1 MTSANPNIE
10 TLLRHQDWVRA
21 LARSLVADPARADDV
36 AQQTMLEAIEKAPR
50 EIRHPKGWLAQV
62 AKNAARA
69 FARSDRRRAKREQQ
83 VAKSDVTHAGPSDA
97 AERVAAHKSVV
108 DALFELEEPY
118 HTVVML
124 RYFEDLEPAQ
134 IAQQVG
140 RPVSTVR
147 TQVQRGLAQ
156 MRAKLDGR
164 FGDRQAWCAALLP
177 LFTRAKVA
185 SGVSLLTI
193 FGSLAMWKLFVPS
206 AAVVALLFVSVETI
220 WNAPEPPAPSGGG
233 TVEPAQV
240 AEVDDVKNERKEAP
254 TVEAPTVTE
263 PTPPPAVAKEGLQG
277 RMLAPDGAPMAN
289 MRVVY
294 REPSRPRLEGS
305 RLYVGNMSMDLD
317 QPGVRRELESKLGR
331 WMFAMGFG
339 RHAKDVHR
347 LVRGEELEFPSAVT
361 DSFGCFAFDKDYEP
375 ANLRVEREGSMIYG
389 KGKMLDDERQVFV
402 VGPAVEFTG
411 TVTDERGVP
420 LEDVYVH
427 MGMSIDSVP
436 GVGQRLADSSYRSW
450 NEHTGKDGSFRL
462 GPLPQHAALSV
473 HAQKRGHKGL
483 TVKTTDIR
491 GPVKWV
497 LQTKPEPDRRVLKGI
512 VRLANGQPAAKARLV
527 FGSRRGF
534 ADESGQFEIEVAR
547 VRGDEDLIA
556 YRRGIQPVV
565 LAGLGKRLRQDPSAG
580 TNIVVDLGAEAL
592 EISGKVVDAG
602 GEPIRSVRI
611 LLVDG
616 IKDGNAYQWIEGVVG
631 EQKSDGIQTDRAG
644 RFTLKGLGDRTY
656 NIRAIDKAGMVVM
669 ETGPVAAGT
678 KDLVIRTP
686 KVAHRRLE
694 GVVVDKHGQG
704 VASATVGVM
713 VRLIYKDGG
722 GTLDRLATVECE
734 ADGRFVI
741 ERCPLANIHLSV
753 DGIGV
758 DWQKFEVPEHDAP
771 VRFVVSRLHKFKLR
785 VTGNTQA
792 NRFKLVDANG
802 GRVSSAR
809 HSPGVVSHDYVHK
822 IVAEHGPFYL
832 VSDKATHLILLK
844 DKQEVGRIPFNLQG
858 LDLNTIDI

>member
-83 VAKSDVTHAGPSDA
+83 VAKSDVTHAGPSEA

-134 IAQQVG
+134 IAEQVG

-156 MRAKLDGR
+156 MRDKLDNR
-164 FGDRQAWCAALLP
+164 FGDRQAWLGALLP
-177 LFTRAKVA
+177 LFTRTKVA
-185 SGVSLLTI
+185 SGVSLLAI
-193 FGSLAMWKLFVPS
+193 FGSLAMWKVFVPS
-206 AAVVALLFVSVETI
+206 AALVALLFVSVETI
-220 WNAPEPPAPSGGG
+220 LAEPELPAPSGGG
-233 TVEPAQV
+233 TVPPAQV
-240 AEVDDVKNERKEAP
+240 AEVDDVKNERTEAP
-254 TVEAPTVTE
+254 TVEAPVVAA
-263 PTPPPAVAKEGLQG
+263 PAPPPAVAKDGLQG
-277 RMLAPDGAPMAN
+277 RMLAPDGTPMAN

-294 REPSRPRLEGS
+294 REPSRARLEGRS
-305 RLYVGNMSMDLD
+305 LHVGNMSMDLD
-317 QPGVRRELESKLGR
+317 QPGVHGQLKTKFGR
-331 WMFAMGFG
+331 WMFSMGFG

-347 LVRGEELEFPSAVT
+347 LVCGEEIDLPSTVT
-361 DSFGCFAFDKDYEP
+361 DAFGGFAFDKNYEP
-375 ANLRVEREGSMIYG
+375 AYLRVEREGAMIYG
-389 KGKMLDDERQVFV
+389 RGNMHDDERQVFV

-411 TVTDERGVP
+411 TVTDENGVP
-420 LEDVYVH
+420 LEGVYVH
-427 MGMSIDSVP
+427 MGMGIDSLP
-436 GVGQRLADSSYRSW
+436 GVGQRLAGSNYRSW
-450 NEHTGKDGSFRL
+450 NENTEQDGSFRM
-462 GPLPQHAALSV
+462 GPLPQHAALSL
-473 HAQKRGHKGL
+473 HAQKRGYEGV

-497 LQTKPEPDRRVLKGI
+497 LRAKPEADRRVLKGI

-527 FGSRRGF
+527 FGSRRGV
-534 ADESGQFEIEVAR
+534 ADESGQFEIELSR
-547 VRGDEDLIA
+547 VNGDEDLVA

-565 LAGLGKRLRQDPSAG
+565 INGLGKRLRQDPGAG
-580 TNIVVDLGAEAL
+580 DNLVIDLGPEAL
-592 EISGKVVDAG
+592 EIRGKVVDAS
-602 GEPIRSVRI
+602 GEPIRSVRV
-611 LLVDG
+611 LLTDG
-616 IKDGNAYQWIEGVVG
+616 IKDGNAYQWIEGVVAG
-631 EQKSDGIQTDRAG
+631 QKSSGIETDREG
-644 RFTLKGLGDRTY
+644 RFTLKGLADRTY
-656 NIRAIDKAGMVVM
+656 NIRAIDKAGMTVM

-713 VRLIYKDGG
+713 VRLVHKDGA
-722 GTLDRLATVECE
+722 GTLDRLLTAECE
-734 ADGRFVI
+734 ADGSFVI
-741 ERCPLANIHLSV
+741 ERCPLANIHLSI
-753 DGIGV
+753 DGTGV
-758 DWQKFEVPEHDAP
+758 AWQKFALPEHDAP
-771 VRFVVSRLHKFKLR
+771 VRFVVSREHKFKLR
-785 VTGNTQA
+785 VTSNTQA
-792 NRFKLVDANG
+792 NYFKLVDANG
-802 GRVSSAR
+802 ARVGSAR
-809 HSPGVVSHDYVHK
+809 HSPGVESHNYVHK
-822 IVAEHGPFYL
+822 VVAEHGPYY
-832 VSDKATHLILLK
+832 VVADTATHLVLLK
-844 DKQEVGRIPFNLQG
+844 DKQELGRIPLNLRG
-858 LDLNTIDI
+858 LDLNVIDI